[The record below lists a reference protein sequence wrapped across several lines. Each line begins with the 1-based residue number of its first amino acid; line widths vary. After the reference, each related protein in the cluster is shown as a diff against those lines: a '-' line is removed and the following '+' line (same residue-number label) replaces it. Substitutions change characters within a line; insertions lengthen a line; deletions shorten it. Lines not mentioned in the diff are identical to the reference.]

1 VAANAA
7 SVASKLMASILVV
20 DEDREQCHSMV
31 RALRAQGYAAS
42 SAASF
47 SEAIAASREN
57 HYDVLLTDQRI
68 QGGDGMDLIL
78 ALREA
83 SPGTRPV
90 LMSANATARESQ
102 RALDLGAVR
111 VLSKPFE
118 VDEMLQAVERAAEY
132 AGGFWASVHGIS
144 LIDTLQ
150 MFHYSRRSLSVR
162 FLGSVG
168 ATLHMREGQLVHAE
182 HGELRGE
189 DALAA
194 ILRMPAGSL
203 QTFALEPVP
212 QTIFKDFQAVLL
224 DQLRQLDER
233 ERDSKLPEHADAL
246 DADFSELDDGPCE
259 DDTGLRRAPTPESLG
274 RRSSTTSGERRAVR
288 AHVAKKATLQKVDIA
303 CERIVNGLEGALACA
318 LIDLGTG
325 AVLGIHDSLGFSV
338 EQSEAVAAAT
348 IDLFRG
354 ASSSRIES
362 IVRLQASGERSA
374 EHAFEEV
381 QLTSKDA
388 HHFSRTLGN
397 GRAVI
402 LLVTSRSTSLGMGWA
417 QVRAAIPI
425 FERLLSAAEG

>member
-1 VAANAA
+1 M
-7 SVASKLMASILVV
+7 L
-20 DEDREQCHSMV
+20 
-31 RALRAQGYAAS
+31 RALRAQGYAAN
-42 SAASF
+42 SAANF
-47 SEAIAASREN
+47 SEAIAASRES

-68 QGGDGMDLIL
+68 QGGDGMELIL

-224 DQLRQLDER
+224 DQLRQLDEK
-233 ERDSKLPEHADAL
+233 ERDSKLPEHTDAL
-246 DADFSELDDGPCE
+246 DADFGELDDGPCE
-259 DDTGLRRAPTPESLG
+259 DDTGLRRAPSSASTAASVFRSSRARRWRQ
-274 RRSSTTSGERRAVR
+274 RRS
-288 AHVAKKATLQKVDIA
+288 I
-303 CERIVNGLEGALACA
+303 C
-318 LIDLGTG
+318 
-325 AVLGIHDSLGFSV
+325 
-338 EQSEAVAAAT
+338 
-348 IDLFRG
+348 
-354 ASSSRIES
+354 
-362 IVRLQASGERSA
+362 
-374 EHAFEEV
+374 
-381 QLTSKDA
+381 
-388 HHFSRTLGN
+388 
-397 GRAVI
+397 
-402 LLVTSRSTSLGMGWA
+402 
-417 QVRAAIPI
+417 
-425 FERLLSAAEG
+425 SAA